1 LRPVTVTDP
10 DTTPGAVATTGPCVP
25 LRVLILEGRA
35 EDAELMLNELRG
47 SGFAPVEER
56 LETEAEYLA
65 GLQPPPDVILA
76 DYRMPK
82 LEAPRALA
90 LLQAL
95 DLDIPFIVVS
105 NAIGED
111 LAAAIMRQGATDYL
125 LKDRLKPLGPAVR
138 RALEEK
144 QMRDDKRKA
153 EQALRASQTRFYSF
167 MNNSPVLAF
176 IKDPDGRLLYVNNAF
191 EEAWNTKLTEC
202 QGKLDHELWPAADAA
217 RIRNLDL
224 CVLDQDQPSQ
234 LVEELPSRQE
244 PVRQLLTF
252 RFPFSD
258 ATGRRLIGGVSVDI
272 TERMQTERDLAAAVA
287 DKEVLLKEVHHRVKN
302 NLQIISSLLNMQAE
316 LLFEPS
322 LKEVLLES
330 RRRVE
335 SMAMIHE
342 RLYSDD
348 DIDHLDFRQYVEALA
363 RELFN
368 VYFVNSNLVRLRLE
382 LEPVSLELNQAIPC
396 GLILNELLANC
407 LKYAFP
413 DTRQGEILVAL
424 GCHGDRLTLR
434 VADNGIGL
442 PPGLDWRKTQTL
454 GLRIVNILAR
464 QLMGTVHHEASAG
477 ADFSLIFQ
485 KAASRSPAHPPA
497 PAASRNGG
505 K

>member
-1 LRPVTVTDP
+1 MTDP
-10 DTTPGAVATTGPCVP
+10 DTTPDAAATTAPFVP
-25 LRVLILEGRA
+25 LRVLILEDRV
-35 EDAELMLNELRG
+35 EDAELMLHELRR
-47 SGFAPVEER
+47 SGFEPAGER

-65 GLQPPPDVILA
+65 GLKSPPDVILA
-76 DYRMPK
+76 NYRMPK
-82 LEAPRALA
+82 LEAPRALE
-90 LLQAL
+90 LLQTL

-105 NAIGED
+105 GAIGED
-111 LAAAIMRQGATDYL
+111 LAVAIMRQGATDYL
-125 LKDRLKPLGPAVR
+125 LKDHFMRLGPAVR
-138 RALEEK
+138 RAFEEK
-144 QMRDDKRKA
+144 QLRNDKRKA
-153 EQALRASQTRFYSF
+153 EQDLRASETRFYSF
-167 MNNSPVLAF
+167 MNNNPALAF
-176 IKDPDGRLLYVNNAF
+176 IKDLDGRVLYINNTC
-191 EEAWNTKLTEC
+191 EQAWNTTLAEC
-202 QGKLDHELWPAADAA
+202 QGKLDHELWPAAQAA
-217 RIRNLDL
+217 GIRALDL
-224 CVLDQDQPSQ
+224 SVLDRGEPSHV
-234 LVEELPSRQE
+234 VEELPSHQE
-244 PVRQLLTF
+244 PVRHLLTF
-252 RFPFSD
+252 RFPFAD
-258 ATGRRLIGGVSVDI
+258 ATGCRLIGGVSVDI

-287 DKEVLLKEVHHRVKN
+287 EKEVLLKEVHHRVKN

-316 LLFEPS
+316 LLSEPS
-322 LKEVLLES
+322 LKGVLLES

-342 RLYSDD
+342 RLYSDE

-368 VYFVNSNLVRLRLE
+368 VYFVDSNLVRLRLE

-424 GCHGDRLTLR
+424 DCHDDRITLR

-442 PPGLDWRKTQTL
+442 PPGLDWRKAQTL

-464 QLMGTVHHEASAG
+464 QLMGTVHQEALAG

-485 KAASRSPAHPPA
+485 KAASRSPIHPPA
-497 PAASRNGG
+497 RAASRNGG

>member
-1 LRPVTVTDP
+1 MTDS
-10 DTTPGAVATTGPCVP
+10 DTTPDAAATRGALVP
-25 LRVLILEGRA
+25 LRVLILDDRA
-35 EDAELMLNELRG
+35 ADAELMLHELRR
-47 SGFAPVEER
+47 SGFEPAGER

-76 DYRMPK
+76 NYRMPK
-82 LEAPRALA
+82 LEAPRALE

-105 NAIGED
+105 GAIGED

-125 LKDRLKPLGPAVR
+125 LKDHFMRLGPAVK
-138 RALEEK
+138 RAFEEK
-144 QMRDDKRKA
+144 QLRNDKRKA
-153 EQALRASQTRFYSF
+153 EQDLRASETRFYSF
-167 MNNSPVLAF
+167 MNNNPALAF
-176 IKDPDGRLLYVNNAF
+176 IKDLDGRVLYINNTC
-191 EEAWNTKLTEC
+191 ELAWNTTLAEC
-202 QGKLDHELWPAADAA
+202 QGKLDHELWPAAQAA
-217 RIRNLDL
+217 GIRALDL
-224 CVLDQDQPSQ
+224 SVLDRGEPSHV
-234 LVEELPSRQE
+234 VEELPSHHE
-244 PVRQLLTF
+244 PVRHLLTF
-252 RFPFSD
+252 RFPFAD
-258 ATGRRLIGGVSVDI
+258 ATGCRLIGGVSVDI

-287 DKEVLLKEVHHRVKN
+287 EKEVLLKEVHHRVKN

-316 LLFEPS
+316 LLSEPS
-322 LKEVLLES
+322 LKAALLEG

-342 RLYSDD
+342 RLYSDE
-348 DIDHLDFRQYVEALA
+348 DIDHLDFRQYVQALA

-407 LKYAFP
+407 LKHAFP
-413 DTRQGEILVAL
+413 DTRPGEILVAL
-424 GCHGDRLTLR
+424 GCQDDRITLR
-434 VADNGIGL
+434 VADNGVGL
-442 PPGLDWRKTQTL
+442 PPGLDWRKTQSL

-464 QLMGTVHHEASAG
+464 QLMGTVHQEALAG

-485 KAASRSPAHPPA
+485 NAASRSPIHPPA
-497 PAASRNGG
+497 RAASRNGG